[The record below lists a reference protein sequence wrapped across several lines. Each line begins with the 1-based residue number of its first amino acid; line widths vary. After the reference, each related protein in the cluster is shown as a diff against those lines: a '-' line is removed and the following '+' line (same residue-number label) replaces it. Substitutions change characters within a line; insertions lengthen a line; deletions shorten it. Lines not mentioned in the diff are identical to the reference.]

1 MRLLPGLAV
10 ASILALAAGAL
21 AAPAEADTLKLRMSV
36 ESTPGAPTQYIL
48 GAFRDALN
56 EEMGDD
62 VEIEYFDSG
71 TLGDEIV
78 HMEQVRTGQLDVY
91 PLGSD
96 AVTLDPKWAVFDM
109 PFLFPDRETVARVL
123 DGEVGEELDRSMQDR
138 AGLKVLGLGELGF
151 RHITN
156 NVRPIVTPE
165 DLRGLKIRVPGSQTR
180 IAAFQAFGA
189 NPVTM
194 NIGELYLAMQQGV
207 IDGQENPLSNVRAWS
222 WFEVQKHLSMSS
234 HVYTPVTLVMN
245 LRRYES
251 LTDEERAAV
260 DSAARKAVEASRQY
274 GADNDVKLVEEL
286 KQLSGGRMEFNDIDL
301 AAFRAAA
308 DQVRPMI
315 AEAAGAEFTDKVI
328 AAAGN

>member
-1 MRLLPGLAV
+1 MRFMLGMAA
-10 ASILALAAGAL
+10 ASILTLAAGPFAGTTS
-21 AAPAEADTLKLRMSV
+21 AETLTLRMSV

-48 GAFRDALN
+48 GAFRDALQ

-96 AVTLDPKWAVFDM
+96 AITLDSKWAVFDM
-109 PFLFPDRETVARVL
+109 PFLFADRETVARVL
-123 DGEVGEELDRSMQDR
+123 DGEIGEALDSSMQER

-156 NVRPIVTPE
+156 NVRPVRTPE

-189 NPVTM
+189 NPLTM

-222 WFEVQKHLSMSS
+222 WYEVQKYLSMSG

-245 LRRYES
+245 LSRYEG
-251 LTDEERAAV
+251 LTDEQRAAV
-260 DSAARKAVEASRQY
+260 DRAAERAVAASRQY
-274 GADNDVKLVEEL
+274 GADNDAKLVEEL
-286 KQLSGGRMEFNDIDL
+286 KELSGGRMEFNDIDL
-301 AAFRAAA
+301 AAFKAAA
-308 DQVRPMI
+308 EEVRPMI
-315 AEAAGAEFTDKVI
+315 AEAAGEEFTDQVI
-328 AAAGN
+328 EAVGN

>member
-1 MRLLPGLAV
+1 MKPVHSLAAAAAV
-10 ASILALAAGAL
+10 FALAAGAFAGS
-21 AAPAEADTLKLRMSV
+21 AAAELKLRMSV

-48 GAFRDALN
+48 GAFRDALQ

-96 AVTLDPKWAVFDM
+96 AVTLDSKWAVFDM
-109 PFLFPDRETVARVL
+109 PFLFPDRDTVARVL
-123 DGEVGEELDRSMQDR
+123 DGEVGQELDQSMQSS

-151 RHITN
+151 RQITN
-156 NVRPIVTPE
+156 NVRPIVTPD

-189 NPVTM
+189 NPLTM

-207 IDGQENPLSNVRAWS
+207 VDGQENPLSNVRAWS
-222 WFEVQKHLSMSS
+222 WYEVQRYLSMSN

-251 LTDEERAAV
+251 LTDDERAAV
-260 DSAARKAVEASRQY
+260 DRAAARAVEASRRY
-274 GADNDVKLVEEL
+274 GEENDAKLIEEI
-286 KQLSGGRMEFNDIDL
+286 QELSGGSMEFNDIDL
-301 AAFRAAA
+301 AAFKAASEEIVPVIAAA
-308 DQVRPMI
+308 
-315 AEAAGAEFTDKVI
+315 AGQEFTDKVLG
-328 AAAGN
+328 AVGN

>member
-1 MRLLPGLAV
+1 MKPVHSLAAAAAV
-10 ASILALAAGAL
+10 FALAAGAFAGS
-21 AAPAEADTLKLRMSV
+21 AAAELKLRMSV

-48 GAFRDALN
+48 GAFRDALQ

-96 AVTLDPKWAVFDM
+96 AVTLDSKWAVFDM
-109 PFLFPDRETVARVL
+109 PFLFPDRDTVARVL
-123 DGEVGEELDRSMQDR
+123 DGEVGQELDQSMQSS

-151 RHITN
+151 RQITN
-156 NVRPIVTPE
+156 NVRPIVTPD

-189 NPVTM
+189 NPLTM

-207 IDGQENPLSNVRAWS
+207 VDGQENPLSNVRAWS
-222 WFEVQKHLSMSS
+222 WYEVQRYLSMSN

-251 LTDEERAAV
+251 LTDDERAAV
-260 DSAARKAVEASRQY
+260 DRAAARAVEASRRY
-274 GADNDVKLVEEL
+274 GEENDAKLIEEIRE
-286 KQLSGGRMEFNDIDL
+286 LSGGNMEFNDIDL
-301 AAFRAAA
+301 AAFKAAS
-308 DQVRPMI
+308 QEVVPII
-315 AEAAGAEFTDKVI
+315 AQAAGQEFTDKVLG
-328 AAAGN
+328 AVGN